1 RGAISSSET
10 VEFAA
15 AETTPPRGG
24 GAGPSPGEQ
33 TSSLLGGL
41 RSGLSDIRQR
51 MGSERTS
58 DLSPPTPGE
67 QHMILPPGTVLGRY
81 TLEGPLGKGGMGVVY
96 KAHDTSLNRH
106 VALKVLSSELSRNS
120 QFTAR
125 FRREAQACAQLSHPN
140 ITHIYTIS
148 EDTDPCQYFVMEFV
162 DGPTLAERV
171 EAEGPLPFPEILEI
185 ARQTARG
192 LQAAARHKIVH
203 RDIKPSNL
211 MLTSSK
217 QVKITDFGLAKA
229 RADMGHTLDLTSTG
243 VVMGTPLF
251 MSPEQGRGKT
261 IDHRSDIYSL
271 GATLFFLAYGCPPF
285 EADSPVAIILRHIN
299 DQVVFPDTRETPE
312 AIKGLLRYMLA
323 KDVSRRPQ
331 DYDALLADID
341 RAERGETLDESPV
354 RVVTLSP
361 PRSTARRSLFKAGKL
376 SVARTNLKLKRR
388 DKAEALLAEAIQ
400 DGDPSLRC
408 EAALLL
414 LELRESEGKHD
425 EVEPL
430 VKIIADTARDP
441 ETRAFAAWKLAE
453 LDQRHAIGHMIAA
466 IERLQAV
473 ELEPPPELP
482 RAILEEQLT
491 RLREQ
496 LSTLERD
503 QGSVRL
509 FLARP
514 PSP

>member
-1 RGAISSSET
+1 M
-10 VEFAA
+10 AA
-15 AETTPPRGG
+15 ADTTPPRGG
-24 GAGPSPGEQ
+24 EVRPGSQ

-51 MGSERTS
+51 MSGER
-58 DLSPPTPGE
+58 DELAPPTPDE
-67 QHMILPPGTVLGRY
+67 QHTILPEDTQLGYY
-81 TLEGPLGKGGMGVVY
+81 TLQSPLGKGGMGVVY

-148 EDTDPCQYFVMEFV
+148 DDTDPCQYFVMEFV

-171 EAEGPLPFPEILEI
+171 EEEGPLPIPEILEI

-211 MLTSSK
+211 MLTSSG
-217 QVKITDFGLAKA
+217 QIKITDFGLAKA

-271 GATLFFLAYGCPPF
+271 GATLYFLAYGCPPF

-299 DQVVFPDTRETPE
+299 DPVPFPDTREVPE
-312 AIKGLLRYMLA
+312 SFKGLLRYMLA
-323 KDVSRRPQ
+323 KDVNRRPQ
-331 DYDALLADID
+331 DYDALLEDID
-341 RAERGETLDESPV
+341 RAERGEALDESPV
-354 RVVTLSP
+354 RVITLLP

-414 LELRESEGKHD
+414 LELRESEGKHA

-430 VKIIADTARDP
+430 VRIVADTARDP
-441 ETRAFAAWKLAE
+441 ETKAFAAWKLAE
-453 LDQRHAIGHMIAA
+453 IDQRHAINSLVAA
-466 IERLQAV
+466 IERLQAI
-473 ELEPPPELP
+473 ELELPPELP
-482 RAILEEQLT
+482 RPLLEEQLN
-491 RLREQ
+491 RLRDQ

-503 QGSVRL
+503 QGTVRV
-509 FLARP
+509 FLGRP
-514 PSP
+514 PGQ